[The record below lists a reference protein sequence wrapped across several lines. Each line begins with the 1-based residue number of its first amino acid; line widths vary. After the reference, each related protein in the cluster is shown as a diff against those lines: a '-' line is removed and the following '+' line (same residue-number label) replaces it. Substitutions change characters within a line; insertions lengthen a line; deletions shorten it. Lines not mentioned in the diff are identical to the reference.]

1 MNGEIFNSQINSNN
15 NNMLLEIVND
25 LHNLMNYSKDNI
37 IIKTLGKII
46 NKMNNIINE
55 NKKNTELIINQ
66 ISLLN
71 KKIDELSIKNKELKT
86 PNGIYVGQV
95 VNGLKEGKGIFYWNS
110 GSRYE
115 GDWRNDKMEG
125 KGIFYHPDGDRQIG
139 DYLCGQPVGK
149 HAFFSNGKVT
159 INNFKFD
166 PDTKKSYL
174 L

>member
-1 MNGEIFNSQINSNN
+1 
-15 NNMLLEIVND
+15 
-25 LHNLMNYSKDNI
+25 
-37 IIKTLGKII
+37 
-46 NKMNNIINE
+46 
-55 NKKNTELIINQ
+55 
-66 ISLLN
+66 
-71 KKIDELSIKNKELKT
+71 
-86 PNGIYVGQV
+86 
-95 VNGLKEGKGIFYWNS
+95 
-110 GSRYE
+110 
-115 GDWRNDKMEG
+115 MEG